1 MDTSQLY
8 FAWQIDGRAAG
19 TGNSISPVGSKPGT
33 HTVTLEVWMNQKP
46 RPVRLAATSR
56 AVFVEAK
63 PEDKKV
69 VAAKPPNQATVK
81 KTDTPKPV
89 RSWAQLN
96 EKERQ
101 GVLDC
106 LCRCNSSATSSVAVS
121 YNPKASDASP
131 HCAKMSNGPCINQGF
146 GCWRHVPDGGSKCAQ
161 ECYGKYSVTGA
172 PDSMLKAE
180 KDSAAKETTNV
191 EEQTRQFNECVKGS
205 KDQLEDAQKEL
216 ARVGQK
222 DAPMFFRCGP
232 IGTNWQMIPSN
243 TCCDPFRRDS
253 DKNMEAAAAALQR
266 CGWNEEIQKRQ
277 TDPRQE
283 NGGVQKEVPGGEAV
297 KAPAGDTDPS
307 RGGNVRKVAAVA
319 ARAATRMQT
328 PFGTCAGAER
338 GAVAERCAPFGR
350 RSAERGLSWHV
361 CRAYRC
367 FPCYFDFS
375 PPNSER
381 KGLLIFKDL
390 HFSSTSFRIRSL
402 YRSMITN
409 SA

>member
-1 MDTSQLY
+1 MQEPYAICTISTARDRIKVGESTTLNGIISETNLMETSQLY

-46 RPVRLAATSR
+46 RPIRLAAISR

-106 LCRCNSSATSSVAVS
+106 LCKCNSSATSSVAVS

-131 HCAKMSNGPCINQGF
+131 HCAKMSNGPCINQGY

-172 PDSMLKAE
+172 PDNMLKAE
-180 KDSAAKETTNV
+180 QDGGAKKTTNV

-205 KDQLEDAQKEL
+205 KDQLEGARKEL

-222 DAPMFFRCGP
+222 DAPSYFRCGP
-232 IGTNWQMIPSN
+232 IGTNWQMIPSSA
-243 TCCDPFRRDS
+243 CCDPFRRDS

-277 TDPRQE
+277 SDVGKKTEECKKKYP
-283 NGGVQKEVPGGEAV
+283 EA
-297 KAPAGDTDPS
+297 KP
-307 RGGNVRKVAAVA
+307 
-319 ARAATRMQT
+319 
-328 PFGTCAGAER
+328 
-338 GAVAERCAPFGR
+338 
-350 RSAERGLSWHV
+350 
-361 CRAYRC
+361 
-367 FPCYFDFS
+367 
-375 PPNSER
+375 
-381 KGLLIFKDL
+381 
-390 HFSSTSFRIRSL
+390 
-402 YRSMITN
+402 
-409 SA
+409 